1 MKLAHATSLS
11 LPGHLGSVHREA
23 NPKSQLLPTSFTN
36 PTEKPLKR
44 PRKKAAFAHSR
55 SGAAFMK

>member
-1 MKLAHATSLS
+1 MKIENAANLP

-23 NPKSQLLPTSFTN
+23 NPKSQLLPTSFSN

-55 SGAAFMK
+55 PGAAFLK